1 MVSDYYVL
9 VTSLTNTRA
18 QRSWLR
24 LGLEY
29 KWEAEQEES
38 CKHQFRNPNQ
48 PQATE
53 SVKISNRPGI
63 RGPLTKFTEPT
74 SFFPL
79 SSEP

>member
-38 CKHQFRNPNQ
+38 CKHQFRNPNRLRRLSQ
-48 PQATE
+48 KRSAKDQA
-53 SVKISNRPGI
+53 SVAP
-63 RGPLTKFTEPT
+63 
-74 SFFPL
+74 
-79 SSEP
+79 